1 MLTARALD
9 GASAMDE
16 PGAVKALAKLVAWLA
31 LLVGAVA
38 VVFVAGMRSKSPTV
52 LNAVRR
58 ISKATKPY
66 VLKTAGTAGT
76 RTAVIHH
83 IGRTTGTP
91 YDTPIVVE
99 PIDEGFLIALPYGPN
114 TDWLK
119 NVLARGAATIM
130 HDGHTYD
137 VDRPE
142 VVPFAE
148 AAGLY
153 SDRDRRSLEQFRV
166 EECLRVRKAVV
177 VTS

>member
-1 MLTARALD
+1 
-9 GASAMDE
+9 MDE
-16 PGAVKALAKLVAWLA
+16 PCDVKALAKLVAWLA
-31 LLVGAVA
+31 VLVGAIA

-66 VLKTAGTAGT
+66 VLKTAGTAGS
-76 RTAVIHH
+76 RTGVIHH
-83 IGRTTGTP
+83 VGRTTGTP
-91 YDTPIVVE
+91 YETPIVAE
-99 PIDEGFLIALPYGPN
+99 PVDEGFLIALPYGPN
-114 TDWLK
+114 PDWLK
-119 NVLARGAATIM
+119 NVLARGAATLT
-130 HDGHTYD
+130 HDGHSYD

-142 VVPFAE
+142 VVPFGEVAD
-148 AAGLY
+148 LY